1 MNEWPLNE
9 PKNQLSRVVDL
20 ALREGPQRITCR
32 GRAAVVVVAAEHYAR
47 LVGEKPSLEEML
59 LAAPDDVDLELI
71 EWIGPRSKGR
81 RIDLG

>member
-1 MNEWPLNE
+1 MDEWPLNE
-9 PKNQLSRVVDL
+9 AKNQLSRVVDL
-20 ALREGPQRITCR
+20 ALRKGPQRITRR
-32 GRAAVVVVAAEHYAR
+32 GRAAVVVVAAEEYAR

-59 LAAPDDVDLELI
+59 LAAPDDVDVDLN